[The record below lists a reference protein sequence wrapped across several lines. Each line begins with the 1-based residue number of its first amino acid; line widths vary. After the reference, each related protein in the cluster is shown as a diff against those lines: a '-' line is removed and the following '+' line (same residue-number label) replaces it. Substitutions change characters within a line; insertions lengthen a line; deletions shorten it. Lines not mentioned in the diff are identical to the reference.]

1 MESERVLLGF
11 GLIGQLLFTGRFI
24 IQWVSSE
31 RHGRSVIP
39 AAFWHLSISGAIV
52 LLIYAVLRHDPVFV
66 LGQSTGLLIYLRNLQ
81 FIARQRDGKQVPASL
96 SMAQSRVTGSLTEDR
111 VSRNSAE
118 PPRWEACTFSAA
130 QPDPCLP
137 EAIRATVLRQT
148 PRGVADNDG
157 ASARKLQQPH
167 RAV

>member
-1 MESERVLLGF
+1 MVSEPLLLGF

-24 IQWVSSE
+24 IQWLSSE

-81 FIARQRDGKQVPASL
+81 FISRQREAKLADPTSAP
-96 SMAQSRVTGSLTEDR
+96 GS
-111 VSRNSAE
+111 
-118 PPRWEACTFSAA
+118 
-130 QPDPCLP
+130 
-137 EAIRATVLRQT
+137 ATC
-148 PRGVADNDG
+148 GVADGDC
-157 ASARKLQQPH
+157 ASVCSRPQPH
-167 RAV
+167 RVA